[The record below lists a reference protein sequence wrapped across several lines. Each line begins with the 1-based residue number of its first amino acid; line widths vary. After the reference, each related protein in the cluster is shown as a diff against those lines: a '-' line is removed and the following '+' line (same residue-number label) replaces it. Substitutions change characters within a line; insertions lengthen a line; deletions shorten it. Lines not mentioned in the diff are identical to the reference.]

1 MSSDKHISGFTEEI
15 TNGYTFKGDSMTI
28 GGAMLDGEA
37 LPGVLVKIPLSTINR
52 HGLIAGATGTGK
64 TKTLQGIVEQLS
76 ANGVSTVL
84 MDIKGDLSGL
94 AAKGNGHPKID
105 ERHKSIGVP
114 WTADSFP
121 VELLS
126 ISQGDGVQLRS
137 TVTEFGPVLF
147 SRILDLNNTQS
158 GIVSLAFKYAD
169 DRNYPLIDL
178 KDFKTIIQYLVSEKG
193 KEEIESEYGRVSKVS
208 VSAIMRKIIEIEQQ
222 GAESF
227 FGEKSFEVNDLMR
240 TDKDGKG
247 IVNIVRLTDIQD
259 KPHLF
264 STFMLSLLDEIFET
278 LPEAGDLDKPK
289 LVLFIDEAHLIF
301 RNATK
306 TLLSQI
312 DLVIKLI
319 RSKGVGVI
327 FCTQQ
332 PSDLPAE
339 VLSQLGL
346 KVQHALRAFTARDR
360 KNIKLT
366 AENYPITEYYNTKE
380 ELTKLGIGE
389 ALITCLNHKGIPTPL
404 VRTLLC
410 APASRMDIL
419 TTSEIKDV
427 VSKSSIVKKY
437 EALLDRESAFEL
449 LQSKM
454 QKQKKEEALK
464 PKHTKRKRSKN
475 DSNPLEDF
483 MDTSAGKQVSR
494 SMVRVVERGIL
505 GVLKKLF

>member
-1 MSSDKHISGFTEEI
+1 MSSENHISDFKNTI
-15 TNGYTFKGDSMTI
+15 SKGYTFKGEFMTI
-28 GGAMLDGEA
+28 GGAMLEGASVPET
-37 LPGVLVKIPLSTINR
+37 LVNIPLSTLNR

-76 ANGVSTVL
+76 LNGVPTLL

-94 AAKGNGHPKID
+94 AAKGKSHPKID
-105 ERHKSIGVP
+105 ERHDSIGVT
-114 WTADSFP
+114 WTENSFP

-126 ISQGDGVQLRS
+126 ISGGDGVQLRS

-169 DRNYPLIDL
+169 DREYPLIDL
-178 KDFKTIIQYLVSEKG
+178 KDFKTILQYLVSDQG
-193 KEEIESEYGRVSKVS
+193 KKETESDYGRVSKAS
-208 VSAIMRKIIEIEQQ
+208 VSAIMRKIIEVEQQ
-222 GAESF
+222 GADSF
-227 FGEKSFEVNDLMR
+227 FGEESFDVKDLMR

-247 IVNIVRLTDIQD
+247 IVNIVRLSDIQD
-259 KPHLF
+259 KPLLF
-264 STFMLSLLDEIFET
+264 STFMLSLLDEIFEI
-278 LPEAGDLDKPK
+278 LPEEGDLEKPK

-346 KVQHALRAFTARDR
+346 KVQHALRAFTAKDR

-366 AENYPITEYYNTKE
+366 AENYPITKYYDTKE
-380 ELTKLGIGE
+380 ELTNLGIGE
-389 ALITCLNHKGIPTPL
+389 ALITCLNSKGVPTPL

-419 TTSEIKDV
+419 SQKEINDVIANIRATSK
-427 VSKSSIVKKY
+427 
-437 EALLDRESAFEL
+437 
-449 LQSKM
+449 
-454 QKQKKEEALK
+454 
-464 PKHTKRKRSKN
+464 
-475 DSNPLEDF
+475 
-483 MDTSAGKQVSR
+483 
-494 SMVRVVERGIL
+494 
-505 GVLKKLF
+505 